1 MDNSLRKETFYLY
14 LIQVANFI
22 IPLAAFPYLTHT
34 LGVQGFG
41 KLGFAQTVYFLCVFF
56 IDFGFNLSG
65 AKMVGK
71 YRNSQI
77 RLNYIYSNI
86 QVVRFLIYIFLL
98 VIILPLLFSGW
109 LEEIDATLILIALIS
124 AAGAV
129 LTPNYI
135 FNGLS
140 SNSVL
145 ALISIFIKSIFLV
158 PIFFFVKDV
167 NDLTLAAFL
176 QMISGVVIG
185 VAAQYY
191 LFKRQL
197 VKFSA
202 TKINKK
208 VIRRE
213 SKKSSDLFIASF
225 FTLGFTYLTP
235 ILIKFTLGDF
245 AVGLYSVV
253 DRLITAMRQLYQP
266 ITQAFFSKVCVAY
279 AEKEFITYNLLLRK
293 IFFMF
298 SVIGGVGLVGN
309 ILVGDTVLP
318 LVFGKNYD
326 VQGFLSIAIL
336 TQIIVSYASIVV
348 NFMIIP
354 KGNAI
359 VLKWIYLLTMII
371 YFPLLWVLMFKYQ
384 LLGVFSSILIVE
396 IFVLLLL
403 ICYVL
408 NTNLRKPL

>member
-65 AKMVGK
+65 AKVVGK
-71 YRNSQI
+71 YRKSQI

-86 QVVRFLIYIFLL
+86 QVVRILIYIFLL
-98 VIILPLLFSGW
+98 VILIPLLLSGW
-109 LEEIDATLILIALIS
+109 LDKIDSTLILIALIS
-124 AAGAV
+124 ASGAV
-129 LTPNYI
+129 LTPNYV

-140 SNSVL
+140 SNSIL
-145 ALISIFIKSIFLV
+145 ALISILIKSIFLI
-158 PIFFFVKDV
+158 PIFFFVEDV
-167 NDLTLAAFL
+167 NDLTLAAIL

-185 VAAQYY
+185 VVAQYF
-191 LFKRQL
+191 LFKRKL
-197 VKFSA
+197 VKFSL
-202 TKINKK
+202 TKINKR
-208 VIRRE
+208 VIIRE
-213 SKKSSDLFIASF
+213 SKKSFDLFIASF

-279 AEKEFITYNLLLRK
+279 IEKELRTYNLLVK
-293 IFFMF
+293 KVFFMF
-298 SVIGGVGLVGN
+298 SVIGGVGLIGN
-309 ILVGDTVLP
+309 ILVGDTVLRI
-318 LVFGKNYD
+318 VFGKNYD
-326 VQGFLSIAIL
+326 IQGFLNIAIL
-336 TQIIVSYASIVV
+336 TQIIVSYASIIV
-348 NFMIIP
+348 NFIIIP
-354 KGNAI
+354 IGKEF
-359 VLKWIYLLTMII
+359 VLKKVYLFAVFVYFSVCWYLLSQFQLNGVFISMFFIELCILIYLVYYLC
-371 YFPLLWVLMFKYQ
+371 KEK
-384 LLGVFSSILIVE
+384 VE
-396 IFVLLLL
+396 M
-403 ICYVL
+403 
-408 NTNLRKPL
+408 N

>member
-279 AEKEFITYNLLLRK
+279 AEKEFITYNLLLKK

-298 SVIGGVGLVGN
+298 SVIGGVGFVGN
-309 ILVGDTVLP
+309 ILLGDTVLP
-318 LVFGKNYD
+318 IVFGKNYD

-336 TQIIVSYASIVV
+336 TQIIVSYASIIV
-348 NFMIIP
+348 NFVLIP
-354 KGNAI
+354 IGREF
-359 VLKWIYLLTMII
+359 VLKKVYFSATIVYFLICWYLLSWFQLNGVFISMLFIELCILIYLVYYLC
-371 YFPLLWVLMFKYQ
+371 KEK
-384 LLGVFSSILIVE
+384 VE
-396 IFVLLLL
+396 I
-403 ICYVL
+403 
-408 NTNLRKPL
+408 N